1 MMVLGLFAPGEGQSF
16 IAAAV
21 GQPLG
26 FSRSLS
32 YIREQ
37 SPADSEVDTLPRQ
50 FDRSSCYTG
59 FSGGKRKSLVARRG
73 DDGHIHIK
81 RQHRPPWV
89 RKQNRNVRST
99 LPLRPRYQRNLP
111 AVQVGLSHQQARG
124 HWDAHP
130 AIFQYLNGE
139 GGPP

>member
-1 MMVLGLFAPGEGQSF
+1 MMVLGLLAPGEGQSF

-32 YIREQ
+32 FIREQ
-37 SPADSEVDTLPRQ
+37 STADSEVDPLPWQ

-59 FSGGKRKSLVARRG
+59 FSRGKRKSLVARGG
-73 DDGHIHIK
+73 DDRRIHIK

-89 RKQNRNVRST
+89 RKQNRNVRSA
-99 LPLRPRYQRNLP
+99 LPLRSR
-111 AVQVGLSHQQARG
+111 HQ
-124 HWDAHP
+124 
-130 AIFQYLNGE
+130 
-139 GGPP
+139 